1 MKKLEETLNQVKS
14 KKEEIKP
21 VAEKPVY
28 RGLQLIENREY
39 QGPTSIKYWM

>member
-21 VAEKPVY
+21 VAEKLIY
-28 RGLQLIENREY
+28 RGLQLIEDTPY
-39 QGPTSIKYWM
+39 MGGTSIKYWM